1 MCHYNKPSKDLGK
14 ETVEIQDKLI
24 QRALKGDQQSMYRL
38 YKMYVQAMYNV
49 CVRMVV
55 SQYDAEDIIQE
66 TIIVLWQKVN
76 SDSLQLTV
84 KLGTYL
90 LAIAKNKWM
99 AELRKRRKI
108 SPQDISENISNGNPS
123 SLDNLV
129 NEEKIEYVR
138 KALEMLQPICK
149 KLLLLYYFEEKN
161 MKEIAKILNLANA
174 DVAKSKKYQCKKNL
188 EEILQEN
195 INEFAGGN

>member
-1 MCHYNKPSKDLGK
+1 MLKFSNSLDR
-14 ETVEIQDKLI
+14 EFI
-24 QRALKGDQQSMYRL
+24 QRIKANDRTVLGELFVKYQRMISTYILKNGGD
-38 YKMYVQAMYNV
+38 KN
-49 CVRMVV
+49 
-55 SQYDAEDIIQE
+55 DAEDIIQE

-90 LAIAKNKWM
+90 QAVAKNKWM

-108 SPQDISENISNGNPS
+108 SAQDISENINDGNPS
-123 SLDNLV
+123 SLDHLV

-138 KALEMLQPICK
+138 KALDMLQPICR
-149 KLLLLYYFEEKN
+149 KLLLLYYFEEKSMN
-161 MKEIAKILNLANA
+161 QIAKILELANA

-188 EEILQEN
+188 EEILKEN
-195 INEFAGGN
+195 ITEISGEN

>member
-1 MCHYNKPSKDLGK
+1 MLKFSNSLDREFTQRIKANDRTVLGELFLK
-14 ETVEIQDKLI
+14 YQRMISVFVLKNGGDK
-24 QRALKGDQQSMYRL
+24 
-38 YKMYVQAMYNV
+38 N
-49 CVRMVV
+49 
-55 SQYDAEDIIQE
+55 DAEDIIQE

>member
-1 MCHYNKPSKDLGK
+1 MLKFSNSLDR
-14 ETVEIQDKLI
+14 EFI
-24 QRALKGDQQSMYRL
+24 QRIKANDRTILGELFMKYQRMISVYVLKNGGD
-38 YKMYVQAMYNV
+38 KN
-49 CVRMVV
+49 
-55 SQYDAEDIIQE
+55 DAEDIIQE

-108 SPQDISENISNGNPS
+108 SPQDIRENISNGNPS

>member
-1 MCHYNKPSKDLGK
+1 MLKFSNSLDR
-14 ETVEIQDKLI
+14 EFI
-24 QRALKGDQQSMYRL
+24 QRIKANDRTVLGELFMKYQRMISVYVLKNGGD
-38 YKMYVQAMYNV
+38 KN
-49 CVRMVV
+49 
-55 SQYDAEDIIQE
+55 DAEDIIQE

-123 SLDNLV
+123 SLDDLV

>member
-1 MCHYNKPSKDLGK
+1 MLKFSNSLDR
-14 ETVEIQDKLI
+14 EFI
-24 QRALKGDQQSMYRL
+24 QRIKANDRTVLGELFMKYQRMISVYVLKNGGD
-38 YKMYVQAMYNV
+38 KN
-49 CVRMVV
+49 
-55 SQYDAEDIIQE
+55 DAEDIIQE

>member
-1 MCHYNKPSKDLGK
+1 MLKFSNSLDR
-14 ETVEIQDKLI
+14 EFI
-24 QRALKGDQQSMYRL
+24 QRIKANDRTVLGELFMKYQRMISVYVLKNGGD
-38 YKMYVQAMYNV
+38 KN
-49 CVRMVV
+49 
-55 SQYDAEDIIQE
+55 DAEDIIQE

-108 SPQDISENISNGNPS
+108 SPLYISENISNGNPS
-123 SLDNLV
+123 SLDDLV

>member
-1 MCHYNKPSKDLGK
+1 MLKFSNSLDR
-14 ETVEIQDKLI
+14 EFI
-24 QRALKGDQQSMYRL
+24 QRIKANDRTVLGELFMKYQRMISVYVLKNGGD
-38 YKMYVQAMYNV
+38 KN
-49 CVRMVV
+49 
-55 SQYDAEDIIQE
+55 DAEDIIQE

-108 SPQDISENISNGNPS
+108 SPQYISENISNGNPS
-123 SLDNLV
+123 SLDDLV

>member
-1 MCHYNKPSKDLGK
+1 MLKFSNSLDR
-14 ETVEIQDKLI
+14 EFI
-24 QRALKGDQQSMYRL
+24 QRIKANDRTVLGELFMKYQRMISVYVLKNGGD
-38 YKMYVQAMYNV
+38 KN
-49 CVRMVV
+49 
-55 SQYDAEDIIQE
+55 DAEDIIQE

-174 DVAKSKKYQCKKNL
+174 DVAKSKKYQCKKEL
-188 EEILQEN
+188 ERLVKKAVE
-195 INEFAGGN
+195 

>member
-1 MCHYNKPSKDLGK
+1 MLKFSNSLDR
-14 ETVEIQDKLI
+14 EFI
-24 QRALKGDQQSMYRL
+24 QRIKANDRSVLGELFLKYQRMISVHILKNGGD
-38 YKMYVQAMYNV
+38 KN
-49 CVRMVV
+49 
-55 SQYDAEDIIQE
+55 DAEDIIQE

-99 AELRKRRKI
+99 AELRKRRKLF
-108 SPQDISENISNGNPS
+108 SRNLDENISDGNPS
-123 SLDNLV
+123 SLDDLV
-129 NEEKIEYVR
+129 NEERIQHVR
-138 KALEMLQPICK
+138 KALNMLQPICR

-161 MKEIAKILNLANA
+161 MKEIAKILDLANA

-188 EEILQEN
+188 EEILKEK

>member
-1 MCHYNKPSKDLGK
+1 MLKFSNAEDR
-14 ETVEIQDKLI
+14 EFI
-24 QRALKGDQQSMYRL
+24 QRIKANDRTVLGELFMKYQRMISVYVLKNGGD
-38 YKMYVQAMYNV
+38 KN
-49 CVRMVV
+49 
-55 SQYDAEDIIQE
+55 DAEDIIQE

>member
-1 MCHYNKPSKDLGK
+1 MLKFSNSLDR
-14 ETVEIQDKLI
+14 EFI
-24 QRALKGDQQSMYRL
+24 QRIKANDRTVLGELFMKYQRMISVYVLKNGGD
-38 YKMYVQAMYNV
+38 KN
-49 CVRMVV
+49 
-55 SQYDAEDIIQE
+55 DAEDIIQE
-66 TIIVLWQKVN
+66 TIIVMWQKVN

-123 SLDNLV
+123 SLDDLV

>member
-1 MCHYNKPSKDLGK
+1 MLKFSNSLDR
-14 ETVEIQDKLI
+14 EFI
-24 QRALKGDQQSMYRL
+24 QRIKTNDRTVLGELFMKYQRMISVYVLKNGGD
-38 YKMYVQAMYNV
+38 KN
-49 CVRMVV
+49 
-55 SQYDAEDIIQE
+55 DAEDIIQE

-123 SLDNLV
+123 SLDDLV

>member
-1 MCHYNKPSKDLGK
+1 MLKFSNSLDR
-14 ETVEIQDKLI
+14 EFI
-24 QRALKGDQQSMYRL
+24 QRIKANDRTVLGELFMKYQRMISVYVLKNGGD
-38 YKMYVQAMYNV
+38 KN
-49 CVRMVV
+49 
-55 SQYDAEDIIQE
+55 DAEDIIQE

-161 MKEIAKILNLANA
+161 MKEIAKILNLATA

-195 INEFAGGN
+195 INEFSGGN

>member
-1 MCHYNKPSKDLGK
+1 MLKFSNSLDR
-14 ETVEIQDKLI
+14 EFI
-24 QRALKGDQQSMYRL
+24 QRIKANDRTVLGELFMKYQRMISVYVLKNGGD
-38 YKMYVQAMYNV
+38 KN
-49 CVRMVV
+49 
-55 SQYDAEDIIQE
+55 DAEDIIQE

-123 SLDNLV
+123 SLDDLV

-195 INEFAGGN
+195 INEFARGN